1 MPLDKTKLGTRFTC
15 FSCGTKF
22 YDLNR
27 PVSTCPECGADQ
39 AEAPVQ
45 DMKALLARGKRGGGD
60 AKDRPFDDE
69 DEDLGDDDGLFSD
82 DDDDDDDGGDD
93 DDDDDELGGGGDDDE

>member
-27 PVSTCPECGADQ
+27 PAPTCPECGADQ
-39 AEAPVQ
+39 NEAPVQ
-45 DMKALLARGKRGGGD
+45 DLKALLSRGKRAAAPKEEESEPVED
-60 AKDRPFDDE
+60 TDSDDTGT
-69 DEDLGDDDGLFSD
+69 DDDDDGLFD
-82 DDDDDDDGGDD
+82 KA
-93 DDDDDELGGGGDDDE
+93 DDDDDEDDEDDD